1 MSIVDSVITAFFGS
15 KKERDVKELLP
26 IVAQINEKESWAQSL
41 AAEDFPKQTELFKER
56 LKNGE
61 TLESIIPEAFALVR
75 EAAFRV
81 LGERP
86 YDTQIMGAIVLN
98 AGKIAELKT
107 GEGKTLMTVP
117 AAYLNAL
124 TGNGVHV
131 ITVNDYLAERNISYD
146 YNVPLTREEIVKKF
160 GDFVANDVT
169 KAMVT
174 RINGV
179 RTEIDR
185 ILRAGGFI
193 CFGDGYSRV
202 TGDART
208 AKEMLE
214 VLPEIM
220 QHGTSAEGFVASVR
234 QNQLYFLTEPVC
246 LDIFRNR
253 VDYRALQELRAR
265 RKKEQ
270 EFNDM
275 LKDVSSPQF

>member
-131 ITVNDYLAERNISYD
+131 ITVNDYLAERNADWMRPVYEYLGVSVGIILTSMDNEARKIAYD
-146 YNVPLTREEIVKKF
+146 CDITYGTNNEFGFDYLRDNMKF
-160 GDFVANDVT
+160 
-169 KAMVT
+169 
-174 RINGV
+174 I
-179 RTEIDR
+179 
-185 ILRAGGFI
+185 
-193 CFGDGYSRV
+193 
-202 TGDART
+202 
-208 AKEMLE
+208 
-214 VLPEIM
+214 
-220 QHGTSAEGFVASVR
+220 
-234 QNQLYFLTEPVC
+234 EP
-246 LDIFRNR
+246 
-253 VDYRALQELRAR
+253 
-265 RKKEQ
+265 
-270 EFNDM
+270 
-275 LKDVSSPQF
+275 